1 MVTYEPKL
9 LKIIQYDFCITIFVY
24 LSKMY
29 ANIGQKE
36 HKQKMLKTAK
46 ND

>member
-1 MVTYEPKL
+1 MAAFGPKL
-9 LKIIQYDFCITIFVY
+9 LKMIQYDFCMTIFVY

-36 HKQKMLKTAK
+36 QKQKMQKTAK
-46 ND
+46 NG